1 MGRIT
6 NLMNE
11 NPEFASSWNGK
22 ILMHLEAY
30 DEKHPSRKVQ
40 ELELEDKDKGIKNMK
55 MLAKELGMYDDNN
68 FEIGIEFGQGISL
81 PYKAAFKL
89 RVHLGDITF
98 ETDAPAQSEKKGY
111 NRWSWKMKP
120 TVMKSK
126 HK

>member
-68 FEIGIEFGQGISL
+68 FEIGIEFGQGI
-81 PYKAAFKL
+81 
-89 RVHLGDITF
+89 
-98 ETDAPAQSEKKGY
+98 
-111 NRWSWKMKP
+111 
-120 TVMKSK
+120 
-126 HK
+126 